1 MFFRYFF
8 VLHNQML
15 KPFKGKRP
23 VVAES
28 VYIEE
33 SAMVIGDVTIGEDS
47 SVWFNAVVRGDVNYI
62 RIGARSNIQ
71 DGSVIHVTHKTHP
84 TVIEDDVTIGHS
96 VTVHGCTIK
105 SRVLIGM
112 GAVILD
118 GAVVESDCV
127 IAAGALVAEGVAIP
141 SGWLAMGLP
150 AKPVRQLTGDEKA
163 MLTKSA
169 RNYVGY
175 KNDYM
180 AQ

>member
-1 MFFRYFF
+1 
-8 VLHNQML
+8 ML
-15 KPFKGKRP
+15 KSFNGKRP
-23 VVAES
+23 LLAES

-33 SAMVIGDVTIGEDS
+33 SAQVIGDVTIGVDS

-62 RIGARSNIQ
+62 RIGERSNIQ
-71 DGSVIHVTHKTHP
+71 DASVVHVTHKTHP

-96 VTVHGCTIK
+96 VTIHGCTIR

-118 GAVVESDCV
+118 GAIVEPDCV
-127 IAAGALVAEGVAIP
+127 IAAGALVAEGVTIP

-150 AKPVRQLTGDEKA
+150 AKPVRELTDDEKA
-163 MLTKSA
+163 MLIKSA

-180 AQ
+180 EQ

>member
-1 MFFRYFF
+1 
-8 VLHNQML
+8 ML

-28 VYIEE
+28 AYIEE
-33 SAMVIGDVTIGEDS
+33 SAKVIGDVTIGGDS
-47 SVWFNAVVRGDVNYI
+47 SVWFNAVVRGDVNHI

-71 DGSVIHVTHKTHP
+71 DGSIVHVTHKTHA
-84 TVIEDDVTIGHS
+84 TLIGDDVTIGHS

-105 SRVLIGM
+105 SRALIGM

-127 IAAGALVAEGVAIP
+127 IAAGALVAEGVVIP

-150 AKPVRQLTGDEKA
+150 AKPVRELTEDEKA
-163 MLTKSA
+163 MLIESA

-180 AQ
+180 E